1 MDVDKLRTFLEV
13 ISTGNFFQAS
23 INLNVTQST
32 VSARIRALEDRL
44 GQRLFERHASG
55 VTLTDA
61 GRHLQRNAV
70 SILRLWQR
78 AEREANLPS
87 ACTHSI
93 GLGTVFSLMDDVV
106 LPWIAWMGT
115 RNPALAIH
123 VETDFS
129 NNLMRELVDGVIDL
143 AVMYEPRQT
152 PGLIVEELL
161 DDDLMLI
168 STDGPQSDADWR
180 AGYVYVDW
188 GDDFRQM
195 HDLELTGL
203 SPTLSFGLGKIAL
216 NHILA
221 NGGSG
226 YFPSRMVADHL
237 RHERL
242 HRVADMPAM
251 YRTGYVVYSKA
262 LGGSDQIRVAIEGL
276 QEVLRGTEGGRPAH
290 AETPVQRSK
299 RGQASR

>member
-32 VSARIRALEDRL
+32 VSARIRALEERL

-70 SILRLWQR
+70 SIMQLWQR
-78 AEREANLPS
+78 AEREASLPS
-87 ACTHSI
+87 TCTHSI

-129 NNLMRELVDGVIDL
+129 NNLMRQLVDGVIDL
-143 AVMYEPRQT
+143 AVMYEPRRM
-152 PGLIVEELL
+152 PRVVVEELL
-161 DDDLMLI
+161 ADDLVLV
-168 STDGPQSDADWR
+168 SSCAAQSDADWR
-180 AGYVYVDW
+180 TGYVYVDW

-195 HDLELTGL
+195 HELELAGL
-203 SPTLSFGLGKIAL
+203 SPALSFGLGKIAL
-216 NHILA
+216 NHVLL

-226 YFPSRMVADHL
+226 YFPSRMVAGHL
-237 RHERL
+237 QQGRL
-242 HRVADMPAM
+242 HRVINMPDI

-262 LGGSDQIRVAIEGL
+262 HGGSDQIRLAIEGL
-276 QEVLRGTEGGRPAH
+276 KDVLRSG
-290 AETPVQRSK
+290 
-299 RGQASR
+299 

>member
-1 MDVDKLRTFLEV
+1 MNVDKLRTFLEV
-13 ISTGNFFQAS
+13 TSTRNFFQAS

-61 GRHLQRNAV
+61 GRHLQRNAT

-78 AEREANLPS
+78 VEREANLPS
-87 ACTHSI
+87 ACAHSI

-115 RNPALAIH
+115 RHPTLAIH

-129 NNLMRELVDGVIDL
+129 NNLMRQLVDGIIDL
-143 AVMYEPRQT
+143 AVMYEPRRL

-161 DDDLMLI
+161 ADDLVLV
-168 STDGPQSDADWR
+168 STQAPQSDVDWR

-188 GDDFRQM
+188 GDDFRKV
-195 HDLELTGL
+195 HELELAGL
-203 SPTLSFGLGKIAL
+203 SPALSFGLGKIAL
-216 NHILA
+216 NHVLA

-226 YFPSRMVADHL
+226 YFPSRLVARHL
-237 RHERL
+237 QHGRL
-242 HRVADMPAM
+242 NKVANVPEI

-262 LGGSDQIRVAIEGL
+262 LGDFDQIRTAIEGL
-276 QEVLRGTEGGRPAH
+276 QEVLRSSSESCLPEH
-290 AETPVQRSK
+290 A
-299 RGQASR
+299 